1 MVTFAKQSLQ
11 TSDPVVIKN
20 CVSKYNF
27 NASLNNQNSSSN
39 GLRYFWS
46 KWHKFA
52 MALSNPGDSNPII
65 DQAFLNTLI
74 KTNSINDMD
83 YFYICYAKAN
93 ELIYLKKY
101 NSAFNL
107 VKSYENILNTNAK
120 MNKLIVNQM
129 LYLNTCKFLNEYEY
143 AGNTVR
149 KANEKLQLN
158 QEQILKSCKNYLLA
172 AKSDP
177 GNLLFLS
184 VFIGSG

>member
-1 MVTFAKQSLQ
+1 
-11 TSDPVVIKN
+11 
-20 CVSKYNF
+20 
-27 NASLNNQNSSSN
+27 
-39 GLRYFWS
+39 
-46 KWHKFA
+46 

-107 VKSYENILNTNAK
+107 IKSYENILNTNAK

-129 LYLNTCKFLNEYEY
+129 LYLNTSKFLNEYEY

-149 KANEKLQLN
+149 KANEKLQSN

-177 GNLLFLS
+177 GIYHF
-184 VFIGSG
+184 